1 MSTSQTQANDAPDS
15 REGPENAAG
24 ERLFRVLQQVAQ
36 AGGAISPSA
45 DPHAEH
51 GYSYAAIGD
60 DAARDLDRLARRN
73 YLEQRFFDR
82 VSLCP
87 ACGAHHLNVREICP
101 SCRRAHLTTEGLLHH
116 FRCGYV
122 GIPAEFTPTKDDGY
136 VCPKCNGRMH
146 HLGTQYDRLGKA
158 FRCRSCAVI
167 SENPPVEAVCL
178 ACGTRSPGENLVSTE
193 VYSYAVTS
201 RGAAAIRRTSLIDDD
216 DDDIAAGPNI
226 QVHSRTVTLQFI
238 EYFKNCLEEFAASF
252 SILLVDCRIVQAGQP
267 EADAL
272 MPWLTRLRGSV
283 REVDLVGQL
292 ADARFIVLLPQTR
305 RRAAEVLADKVRTA
319 LGATS
324 PFNFTAIEITAV
336 PQLTQIVA
344 GRNILAK
351 SA

>member
-1 MSTSQTQANDAPDS
+1 MSTSRTLSSDDPALG
-15 REGPENAAG
+15 EGAAKPTT
-24 ERLFRVLQQVAQ
+24 ERLLRLLQQVAL

-60 DAARDLDRLARRN
+60 DAARDLNRLAGRN
-73 YLEQRFFDR
+73 YLERRFFDR

-87 ACGAHHLNVREICP
+87 GCGAHHLNVREICP

-178 ACGTRSPGENLVSTE
+178 TCGTRSPGENLVSTE
-193 VYSYAVTS
+193 VYSYVVTS
-201 RGAAAIRRTSLIDDD
+201 RGASAIRRLSLIDDE
-216 DDDIAAGPNI
+216 DDIPASADSP
-226 QVHSRTVTLQFI
+226 VHSRTVTLQFI
-238 EYFKNCLEEFAASF
+238 EHFKKCLQEFASSF
-252 SILLVDCRIVQAGQP
+252 SILLVDCQTV
-267 EADAL
+267 EADAQTH
-272 MPWLTRLRGSV
+272 WLTRLRGSV

-292 ADARFIVLLPQTR
+292 ADARFIVILPQTR
-305 RRAAEVLADKVRTA
+305 RRAAESLAEKIRTA
-319 LGATS
+319 LGPTS
-324 PFNFTAIEITAV
+324 PLKLTAIEITAV